1 MRCLASSSITH
12 SHITSNSVGLVL
24 SRTMTKVRD
33 GDEDEADEADYS
45 ELLTQLLR
53 LVEEAFADRLTTRH
67 LKPRQI
73 EEKPYFECVT

>member
-1 MRCLASSSITH
+1 
-12 SHITSNSVGLVL
+12 
-24 SRTMTKVRD
+24 MTKVGD

-73 EEKPYFECVT
+73 EEKPDFECVT